1 MSYLTHITY
10 TIRCDHCGREL
21 IDDSL
26 PTPTSADMA
35 DEQARDDGWMMT
47 PDGMGGIRHRCPD
60 CADDLTEPRPLGEWQ
75 RLRCAHPGCTRL
87 LGDGKWYLFPY
98 AHPERV
104 IAHAD
109 ADAKH
114 DGWRLSARDG
124 GHVRVFC
131 PRHVNDAGTAA
142 GEGRDHA

>member
-10 TIRCDHCGREL
+10 SIRCDHCGREL

-35 DEQARDDGWMMT
+35 DEQARGDGWTMT
-47 PDGMGGIRHRCPD
+47 PDGMGGVRHRCPD
-60 CADDLTEPRPLGEWQ
+60 CADDLTEPKPLGEWRRIQ
-75 RLRCAHPGCTRL
+75 CAHPGCVRL
-87 LGDGKWYLFPY
+87 LKNGEWYLFPY

-109 ADAKH
+109 ADARH
-114 DGWRLSARDG
+114 DGWRLSIDDEQ
-124 GHVRVFC
+124 HVHAFC
-131 PRHVNDAGTAA
+131 PQHVNDLDTTTK
-142 GEGRDHA
+142 EER